1 METTHSVLFAINE
14 EIDPLEVGGRIRD
27 EAVVPP
33 DGGAGHPAQI
43 DGPEETEYFFHDV
56 IDVHFA
62 QESQEV
68 QALPPGKVP
77 SPVHDARF
85 A

>member
-33 DGGAGHPAQI
+33 DRGAGHPAQI
-43 DGPEETEYFFHDV
+43 DGPEETEYLFHDV
-56 IDVHFA
+56 IHVHFA
-62 QESQEV
+62 QEAQKVE
-68 QALPPGKVP
+68 ALPSSKVP
-77 SPVHDARF
+77 SPIHGASL

>member
-14 EIDPLEVGGRIRD
+14 EVDPLEIGGGIRD

-33 DGGAGHPAQI
+33 DRGAGHPAQI
-43 DGPEETEYFFHDV
+43 DGPEETEYLFHDV
-56 IDVHFA
+56 IHVHFA
-62 QESQEV
+62 QEAQKVE
-68 QALPPGKVP
+68 ALPSSKVP
-77 SPVHDARF
+77 SPIHGASL